1 VSAPPQAIARDLAA
15 TLRGLLDL
23 GTTNRQLLV
32 LLATILIA
40 FSVPLG
46 ANLFSGA
53 ALRSMGFQM
62 PELGI
67 LSCAMML
74 ALLSGGVDLS
84 IIAVANIAAL
94 TMAYLLTSAPTGN
107 SGAGTQFLSVFG
119 GLVVALGVGLANGY
133 FIAYRGVS
141 PILATLGTMSVVKG
155 LGIGLTHG
163 GVISGFP
170 ESVVFF
176 GTGTIVGVPVPL
188 IVLAAVALPVYIL
201 LGWTPFGLQ
210 LRMVGANARAVHF
223 SGVDTR
229 RVVLAVYALS
239 GLLAGLAGF
248 LMLARFNS
256 ANAAYGESYLLVTI
270 LAAVL
275 GGVDPAG
282 GFGKLSGVILA
293 LIILQVI
300 ATAFN
305 LLDLGQFL
313 ALSIWG
319 GTLIVVAFLR
329 RIAGA
334 RRSWLRRTVFEVD
347 RKASRARRR

>member
-1 VSAPPQAIARDLAA
+1 
-15 TLRGLLDL
+15 
-23 GTTNRQLLV
+23 
-32 LLATILIA
+32 
-40 FSVPLG
+40 
-46 ANLFSGA
+46 
-53 ALRSMGFQM
+53 MGFQM

-67 LSCAMML
+67 LSFAMML

-94 TMAYLLTSAPTGN
+94 TMAYLLTSAPTGAP
-107 SGAGTQFLSVFG
+107 GAGSQLLSVLG
-119 GLVVALGVGLANGY
+119 GLAVSLGVGLANGY
-133 FIAYRGVS
+133 FIAYRGIS
-141 PILATLGTMSVVKG
+141 PILATLSTMSVVRG

-170 ESVVFF
+170 DSIVFF
-176 GTGTIVGVPVPL
+176 GNGTIFAVPVPL
-188 IVLAAVALPVYIL
+188 IVLAAVALPVYVML
-201 LGWTPFGLQ
+201 DWAPFAPQ

-223 SGVDTR
+223 YGVDTR

-275 GGVDPAG
+275 GGVDPSG

-305 LLDLGQFL
+305 LLDLSQFL

-319 GTLIVVAFLR
+319 GTLVVVALLR

-334 RRSWLRRTVFEVD
+334 RRFWLRRTY
-347 RKASRARRR
+347 SRSTEKRAEPSVE